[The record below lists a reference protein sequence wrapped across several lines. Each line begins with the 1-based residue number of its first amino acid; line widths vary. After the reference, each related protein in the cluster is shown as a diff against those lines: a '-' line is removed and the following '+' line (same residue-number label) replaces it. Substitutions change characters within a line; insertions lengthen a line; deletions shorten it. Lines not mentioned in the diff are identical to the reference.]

1 MPWDPHPTPW
11 APPKWHGG
19 WASWVPTAT
28 LTPAVTWSALFLLT
42 HWMSPSAWVQGRGG
56 QGAYRPAP
64 SHAHRLSSRSYVKR
78 MKEFE
83 RERRLLQRKKR
94 RERRE
99 AEVAAGTG
107 HGEVGPEVAL

>member
-1 MPWDPHPTPW
+1 MGTPEVARWVGVLGPYCNPDPCGNLERPVPAHSLDVPICVGVGPRW
-11 APPKWHGG
+11 AGCLS
-19 WASWVPTAT
+19 ACT
-28 LTPAVTWSALFLLT
+28 LF
-42 HWMSPSAWVQGRGG
+42 
-56 QGAYRPAP
+56 
-64 SHAHRLSSRSYVKR
+64 AHRLSSRSYVKR